1 MILGRLSEMWFKSR
15 KEKDIEEI
23 FSHVQKLKED
33 QNILDKKSDELD
45 AYDVIRDNIG
55 VKAGE
60 LNKENIGSDDL
71 FEIVGPVEGENDNVN
86 EEKTTLIKTDS
97 GVCDLCGQTFLL
109 EENLAGLIIN
119 SEFFACEKCCQDASR
134 EDIEK
139 WCNNRMK
146 ESHDVQPIALWLM
159 QEKNKTTLFKE

>member
-1 MILGRLSEMWFKSR
+1 MWFKSR
-15 KEKDIEEI
+15 KEKDLDEI
-23 FSHVQKLKED
+23 FSHVQRLKEEQD
-33 QNILDKKSDELD
+33 ILDTKPDEVD
-45 AYDVIRDNIG
+45 AYDVIQDNIG

-60 LNKENIGSDDL
+60 LSEEKIDPDDL
-71 FEIVGPVEGENDNVN
+71 FEIVGPVEEETDNVN

-119 SEFFACEKCCQDASR
+119 SEFFACEKCCQNASR
-134 EDIEK
+134 EDIEE
-139 WCNNRMK
+139 WCNSRMK
-146 ESHDVQPIALWLM
+146 ESHNVQPIALWLM